1 VSTIERKGSENLAKP
16 SITAVDQSNL
26 GQVPQSVVPQNISQQ
41 GTLLSL
47 PYLSFAESLELQQA
61 LLVKRRE
68 DRQLDTLIL
77 TEHEPVLTLGRT
89 TKPEHWEPH
98 WAELQTKGIILHQTN
113 RGGSVTYH
121 GPGQI
126 IGYPILRLR
135 NFCRGPKEY
144 VLKLEEVLIRTL
156 GEWGIMACRHESFR
170 GVWIKSGED
179 HLEKIAS
186 IGVRISQGITMHGF
200 ALNVNVDLQP
210 FSLLSP
216 CGIEHC
222 VMTSMAKRLDR
233 QVDVKK
239 VRERIATNFAAVF
252 RLQWIEQKWA

>member
-1 VSTIERKGSENLAKP
+1 M
-16 SITAVDQSNL
+16 
-26 GQVPQSVVPQNISQQ
+26 PQNTRQQ
-41 GTLLSL
+41 GKLLSIPSL
-47 PYLSFAESLELQQA
+47 PFAEALELQQT
-61 LLVKRRE
+61 LLVQRCE

-89 TKPEHWEPH
+89 AKPEHWEPH
-98 WAELQTKGIILHQTN
+98 WAELKNQGMHVHQTN

-126 IGYPILRLR
+126 MGYPILRLR
-135 NFCRGPKEY
+135 NFCPGPKVY
-144 VLKLEEVLIRTL
+144 VQKLEEVLIRAL
-156 GEWGIMACRHESFR
+156 AEWGIVGCRHESFR
-170 GVWIKSGED
+170 GVWVNSEES

-216 CGIEHC
+216 CGIENC
-222 VMTSMAKRLDR
+222 VMTSMAKHLD
-233 QVDVKK
+233 QHVDVAQ
-239 VRERIATNFAAVF
+239 VREQVGAHFSQVF
-252 RLQWIEQKWA
+252 GLEWMEQTKDFPNL